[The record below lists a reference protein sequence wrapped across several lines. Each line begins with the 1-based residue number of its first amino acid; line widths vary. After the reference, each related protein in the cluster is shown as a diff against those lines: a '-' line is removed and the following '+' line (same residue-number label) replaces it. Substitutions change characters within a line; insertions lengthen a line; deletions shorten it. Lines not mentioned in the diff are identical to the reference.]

1 MKFISYVIMYQKNV
15 KFLINNA
22 GMICPNLSFKEFEYK
37 LIERMIL
44 VNLVAPIKV
53 TNKLISSLH
62 QIININSMVGIEPK
76 KNRTIYAATKW
87 GLKGFSESLKKEE
100 TKTKILD
107 VYPTNIKTWP
117 ERENAME
124 IDFVLNKIY
133 EAMINGESEL
143 ILDGRK

>member
-1 MKFISYVIMYQKNV
+1 
-15 KFLINNA
+15 
-22 GMICPNLSFKEFEYK
+22 
-37 LIERMIL
+37 
-44 VNLVAPIKV
+44 
-53 TNKLISSLH
+53 
-62 QIININSMVGIEPK
+62 MVGIEPK

-100 TKTKILD
+100 TNIKILD

-133 EAMINGESEL
+133 EAMINGETEL

>member
-1 MKFISYVIMYQKNV
+1 
-15 KFLINNA
+15 
-22 GMICPNLSFKEFEYK
+22 
-37 LIERMIL
+37 
-44 VNLVAPIKV
+44 
-53 TNKLISSLH
+53 
-62 QIININSMVGIEPK
+62 MVGIEPK

-133 EAMINGESEL
+133 EAMINGETEL

>member
-1 MKFISYVIMYQKNV
+1 MSQ
-15 KFLINNA
+15 
-22 GMICPNLSFKEFEYK
+22 
-37 LIERMIL
+37 
-44 VNLVAPIKV
+44 
-53 TNKLISSLH
+53 
-62 QIININSMVGIEPK
+62 K

-87 GLKGFSESLKKEE
+87 GLKGFSESLKREE